1 MNWDDLRFL
10 VVLAR
15 EQTLA
20 AASRRLGVDQTT
32 VARRLRLLEESLGA
46 VLFERSEGRWRLTS
60 FGRRAL
66 ERAEAIEE
74 GVAGILRA
82 AEAEATT
89 VSGIVRITSTPAV
102 HSEYLVHHLPELYA
116 RHPDLVID
124 LVDSDANLNIA
135 RREADVAIRAARP
148 ESGDF
153 VIRKLA
159 VMAFAIYES
168 TRPDALPREGD
179 WVAYG
184 EDLAHVPEMRWLESR
199 LRGGRVRLRD
209 SGTRTLCGAVA
220 SGIGRGVLPCIIG
233 DAHPE
238 LRRSPPGEP
247 VLARDLWLLTHR
259 EARESPRLAVL
270 ADWLVERFRA
280 DAPLF
285 LGQHEP
291 RAERTRPP
299 LTSA

>member
-32 VARRLRLLEESLGA
+32 VARRLRSLEESLGA
-46 VLFERSEGRWRLTS
+46 VLFERTEGRWRLTP
-60 FGRRAL
+60 FGRRAV
-66 ERAEAIEE
+66 ERAEGIEE
-74 GVAGILRA
+74 SVAGILRA
-82 AEAEATT
+82 AEAEAAT
-89 VSGIVRITSTPAV
+89 VSGIVRITSTPAI
-102 HSEYLVHHLPELYA
+102 HSEYLVHRLPELYG
-116 RHPDLVID
+116 RHPELVID

-168 TRPDALPREGD
+168 ARPDALPREGD
-179 WVAYG
+179 WVAYE
-184 EDLAHVPEMRWLESR
+184 EDLAHVPEMRWLESHM
-199 LRGGRVRLRD
+199 RGGRVRLRD

-233 DAHPE
+233 DAHPG
-238 LRRSPPGEP
+238 LRRSPPGDA
-247 VLARDLWLLTHR
+247 VLTRDLWLLTHR
-259 EARESPRLAVL
+259 DARESPRIAVL

-280 DAPLF
+280 DAHLF
-285 LGQHEP
+285 LGQREP
-291 RAERTRPP
+291 RSDSDRPP